1 MKIHPRTF
9 SAVFWML
16 GLTVILGC
24 GAFVSPYDA
33 RSYEYLTELKAYHLK
48 FIDDFTEGPGK
59 SWNEQAVSQACD
71 AGDLKFKEAIE
82 YEKGKPSP
90 DQTRLNAFMI
100 LNDEFHDNCKELMQ
114 KGRLF
119 SPSYSAEKRAEIE
132 QNYNLAIKGE
142 TIRNQ

>member
-1 MKIHPRTF
+1 MKIHPRKF
-9 SAVFWML
+9 STVLWIL
-16 GLTVILGC
+16 GLASLLGC

-33 RSYEYLTELKAYHLK
+33 RSYEYLTQLKAYHLK
-48 FIDDFTEGPGK
+48 FIDNFTAGPGK
-59 SWNEQAVSQACD
+59 SWNEPAVSQACD

-90 DQTRLNAFMI
+90 DETRLNAFTI

-119 SPSYSAEKRAEIE
+119 SPAYSAEKRAEID
-132 QNYNLAIKGE
+132 QDYNLAIKGE
-142 TIRNQ
+142 TIRKQ